1 VFKKIISTIF
11 ARTLLAALNFI
22 LAIVTTQYLGPAGK
36 GDVSLFVLNITIVQL
51 VNNFVGGPYLVYL
64 VPRYN
69 FMHLL
74 FSSYTWALFSSI
86 MIPGI
91 LLLLDLQG
99 IDSLFHLIVIS
110 FLLSL
115 MSIHLFALTGKEEI
129 NKYNLT
135 SLFQV
140 AILLVSFVIYLE
152 IFKERSVISYIK
164 AMYISVVASL
174 ILSFLFIGRYFE
186 KPSFVKIGETFYDAI
201 KKGLLLQTGAIA
213 QMLNYRL
220 SFYLLDK
227 LYEEGR
233 KEVGIYSV
241 TIAVAEALW
250 LISQSV
256 SLVLYS
262 RISNTNDI
270 IYSRKL
276 TVALVKSVVVI
287 TILCMGILLCLPSS
301 LFVFVFGNGFGEAP
315 VVLFP
320 LSAGI
325 IIFSAGIV
333 LSAYFVGIGKAQVSV
348 VASVI
353 GLMVTIICG
362 LSLIPKYGMFGAA
375 ITASASYTAGVIY
388 QFVMFLREAKEIQ
401 TRDFIL
407 STNDIL
413 MLIAEVKKFVTV
425 HQSRDKIKYT
435 YAV

>member
-1 VFKKIISTIF
+1 
-11 ARTLLAALNFI
+11 
-22 LAIVTTQYLGPAGK
+22 
-36 GDVSLFVLNITIVQL
+36 
-51 VNNFVGGPYLVYL
+51 
-64 VPRYN
+64 
-69 FMHLL
+69 
-74 FSSYTWALFSSI
+74 